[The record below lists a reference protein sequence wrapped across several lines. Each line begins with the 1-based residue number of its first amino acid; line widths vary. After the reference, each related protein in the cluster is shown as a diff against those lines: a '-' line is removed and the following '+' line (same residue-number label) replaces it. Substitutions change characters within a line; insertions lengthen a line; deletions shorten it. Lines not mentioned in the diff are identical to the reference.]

1 MGQPAAERWWR
12 RGRDQAQVA
21 AREAAGRAAQALID
35 LDREQTAAAE
45 GVQMLTSVDTG
56 PAARQ
61 VAAAWEPVREQANHA
76 VAAYMAAVSA
86 GDLDSDPEEAVAR
99 HAAQTLHGSAEQ
111 LAHAVVAVRRFLE
124 HAGRPLQQARSA
136 HAAVPDRLHAARVAV
151 TTAARAVEAAHASGY
166 LAREATDLLEQARS
180 ALAELDRG
188 VEALG
193 LQGMLDGVANVVRL
207 SARAKDDA
215 ESLPDRAQD
224 LTQRITSARTFLQV
238 TEGHLEGVPETLSD
252 LRRAYIYP
260 SFADVENNLATADVA
275 LAQGRQHLDR
285 AAALATPQE
294 QRWGEADE
302 AIAAARAAIDA
313 AAHAAQSPRHR
324 LSALRAA
331 EEDPEEPLRQT
342 RRVLR
347 DAQRFLLAGADRPAP
362 QHVSRLD
369 ALGIQLDTVP
379 DRLTARNR
387 PDYWAYLTELASIS
401 EGARAVIDAVRQ
413 LRADR

>member
-99 HAAQTLHGSAEQ
+99 HAAQALHGSAEQ

-151 TTAARAVEAAHASGY
+151 TTAAR
-166 LAREATDLLEQARS
+166 
-180 ALAELDRG
+180 
-188 VEALG
+188 
-193 LQGMLDGVANVVRL
+193 
-207 SARAKDDA
+207 
-215 ESLPDRAQD
+215 
-224 LTQRITSARTFLQV
+224 I
-238 TEGHLEGVPETLSD
+238 
-252 LRRAYIYP
+252 
-260 SFADVENNLATADVA
+260 
-275 LAQGRQHLDR
+275 
-285 AAALATPQE
+285 
-294 QRWGEADE
+294 
-302 AIAAARAAIDA
+302 
-313 AAHAAQSPRHR
+313 
-324 LSALRAA
+324 
-331 EEDPEEPLRQT
+331 
-342 RRVLR
+342 
-347 DAQRFLLAGADRPAP
+347 
-362 QHVSRLD
+362 SR
-369 ALGIQLDTVP
+369 
-379 DRLTARNR
+379 
-387 PDYWAYLTELASIS
+387 
-401 EGARAVIDAVRQ
+401 
-413 LRADR
+413 